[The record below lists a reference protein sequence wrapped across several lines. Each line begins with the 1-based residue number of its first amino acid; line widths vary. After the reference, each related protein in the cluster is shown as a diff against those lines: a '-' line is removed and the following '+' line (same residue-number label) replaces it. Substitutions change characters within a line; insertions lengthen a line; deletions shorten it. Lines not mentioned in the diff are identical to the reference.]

1 MPRATRA
8 TDRRRTGRGD
18 NVTGV
23 THGKSNLQD
32 QRTKGAYAPGAPS
45 TNSEFTTGIT
55 VGKIRTMAQGTT
67 PGASKKRAAP
77 AVRKLGEHK

>member
-1 MPRATRA
+1 MPKATRT

-32 QRTKGAYAPGAPS
+32 QRTKGAYAPKAPS
-45 TNSEFTTGIT
+45 TTSEFAAGVSVGRPMGAGIAS
-55 VGKIRTMAQGTT
+55 GS
-67 PGASKKRAAP
+67 SKKRAAP
-77 AVRKLGEHK
+77 AVRKLGDG

>member
-1 MPRATRA
+1 MPKATRT

-23 THGKSNLQD
+23 THGKANLQD

-45 TNSEFTTGIT
+45 TNSEFAAGIS
-55 VGKIRTMAQGTT
+55 VGRTMGAGAT
-67 PGASKKRAAP
+67 PGGSKKRAAP
-77 AVRKLGEHK
+77 AVKKLGVDK

>member
-32 QRTKGAYAPGAPS
+32 QRTKGAYGPKPPATTSEFSAGVSVGRTLSAGVAPGS
-45 TNSEFTTGIT
+45 
-55 VGKIRTMAQGTT
+55 
-67 PGASKKRAAP
+67 SKKRAAP
-77 AVRKLGEHK
+77 AVKKLGEK

>member
-1 MPRATRA
+1 MPKATRT

-32 QRTKGAYAPGAPS
+32 QRSAARYAPKPPS
-45 TNSEFTTGIT
+45 TTSEFQAGIT
-55 VGKIRTMAQGTT
+55 VGRSM
-67 PGASKKRAAP
+67 GAGVPAGGSKKRAAP
-77 AVRKLGEHK
+77 AVKKLGEKK

>member
-1 MPRATRA
+1 MPKATRT

-32 QRTKGAYAPGAPS
+32 QRTKGAYAPKTPS
-45 TNSEFTTGIT
+45 TNSEFSAGVS
-55 VGKIRTMAQGTT
+55 VGRTM
-67 PGASKKRAAP
+67 GAGVSAGSSKKRAAP
-77 AVRKLGEHK
+77 AVRKLGEK

>member
-1 MPRATRA
+1 MPKATRT

-32 QRTKGAYAPGAPS
+32 QRTKGAYGPKAPS
-45 TNSEFTTGIT
+45 ASSEFSAGVS
-55 VGKIRTMAQGTT
+55 VGRTM
-67 PGASKKRAAP
+67 GAGVTSGSSKKRAAP
-77 AVRKLGEHK
+77 AVRKLGEK

>member
-1 MPRATRA
+1 MPKATRA

-32 QRTKGAYAPGAPS
+32 QRRVGVYAPKPPS
-45 TNSEFTTGIT
+45 TTSEFQAGIS
-55 VGKIRTMAQGTT
+55 VGRPMSAGVTSGS
-67 PGASKKRAAP
+67 SKKRAAP
-77 AVRKLGEHK
+77 AVRKLGEKK

>member
-1 MPRATRA
+1 MPKATRT

-32 QRTKGAYAPGAPS
+32 QRTKGAYAPKAPS
-45 TNSEFTTGIT
+45 TNSEFSAA
-55 VGKIRTMAQGTT
+55 VSVARTM
-67 PGASKKRAAP
+67 GAGVSAGSSKKRAAP
-77 AVRKLGEHK
+77 AVKKLGER

>member
-1 MPRATRA
+1 MPKATRT

-32 QRTKGAYAPGAPS
+32 QRTKGAYAPKAPS
-45 TNSEFTTGIT
+45 TNSEFSAGVS
-55 VGKIRTMAQGTT
+55 VGRTM
-67 PGASKKRAAP
+67 GAGVSAGSSKKRAAP
-77 AVRKLGEHK
+77 AVRKLGEK